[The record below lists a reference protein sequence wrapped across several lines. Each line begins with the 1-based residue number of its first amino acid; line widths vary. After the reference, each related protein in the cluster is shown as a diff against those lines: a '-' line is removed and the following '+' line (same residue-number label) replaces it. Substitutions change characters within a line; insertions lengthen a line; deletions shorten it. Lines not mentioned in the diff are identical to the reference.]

1 MARRQVEEINA
12 GSMADI
18 AFLIL
23 IYFLMT
29 TTMDTDEG
37 IPQMLPQKVPPEVA
51 DLFKVE
57 MKERNVFEILVNADD
72 QLLVEN
78 DWVNNVSDLKD
89 MTKEFLENPDN
100 KSDLPE
106 MVLVNEKIAQYKIDS
121 LTTQLITIKKTDSV
135 SKAIAFIEADIEDW
149 TNKKEAAIKVGGP
162 FKTLPKLSII
172 SLRNDNGTSYK
183 TYIAV
188 LDQLQSATN
197 ELRNKWSQQ
206 IYGENYTDW
215 NPSIEA
221 DQPKLKVIRA
231 IIPSRI
237 AEQEPNNI
245 PTY

>member
-78 DWVNNVSDLKD
+78 EWVQIEELKD
-89 MTKEFLENPDN
+89 MTKEFLANPEE
-100 KSDLPE
+100 KSNLPE
-106 MVLVNEKIAQYKIDS
+106 MVLVTEKIAQYKIDS
-121 LTTQLITIKKTDSV
+121 LSSQLINVKKADSV

-149 TNKKEAAIKVGGP
+149 KNKMEAVKLAGP
-162 FKTLPKLSII
+162 YKTLPKLSII

-183 TYIAV
+183 VYISV
-188 LDQLQSATN
+188 LDQLQSAMN
-197 ELRNKWSQQ
+197 ELRDEWSQR
-206 IYGENYTDW
+206 IYKENYTDW

>member
-51 DLFKVE
+51 ELFKVE

-78 DWVNNVSDLKD
+78 EWVQIEELKD
-89 MTKEFLENPDN
+89 MTKEFLANPEE
-100 KSDLPE
+100 KSNLPE
-106 MVLVNEKIAQYKIDS
+106 MVTVTEKIAQFKIDS
-121 LTTQLITIKKTDSV
+121 LSAQLVNVQKADSV

-149 TNKKEAAIKVGGP
+149 KNKLAAVKLAGP
-162 FKTLPKLSII
+162 YKTLPKLSII

-183 TYIAV
+183 IYIAV
-188 LDQLQSATN
+188 LDQLQSAMN
-197 ELRNKWSQQ
+197 ELRNEWSQK
-206 IYGENYTDW
+206 IYQENYTDW

>member
-1 MARRQVEEINA
+1 MARRQIEEINA

-51 DLFKVE
+51 KLFEVE
-57 MKERNVFEILVNADD
+57 MRERNVFEILVNADD

-78 DWVNNVSDLKD
+78 EWVEVTDLKA
-89 MTKEFLENPDN
+89 MTMEFLENPDDKVN
-100 KSDLPE
+100 LPE
-106 MVLVNEKIAQYKIDS
+106 MVLVNEKIAQFKIDS
-121 LTTQLITIKKTDSV
+121 LKSQLINIKGTDSL

-149 TNKKEAAIKVGGP
+149 INKKEAAGKVGGS

-172 SLRNDNGTSYK
+172 SLRNDMGTSYK
-183 TYIAV
+183 MYIAV

-215 NPSIEA
+215 NASIEA
-221 DQPKLKVIRA
+221 DQPKMKVIRA

-237 AEQEPNNI
+237 AEQEPKNI

>member
-1 MARRQVEEINA
+1 MARRKVEEINA

-51 DLFKVE
+51 EMFKVE

-78 DWVNNVSDLKD
+78 EWVQIGDLKD
-89 MTKEFLENPDN
+89 MTKEFLENPQN
-100 KSDLPE
+100 KDDLPE
-106 MVLVNEKIAQYKIDS
+106 MVTVTEQIAQYKLDS
-121 LTTQLITIKKTDSV
+121 LKAQLNNLKGTDSV
-135 SKAIAFIEADIEDW
+135 AKAIPFIEADIEDW
-149 TNKKEAAIKVGGP
+149 SSKLEAVKLAGP

-188 LDQLQSATN
+188 LDQLQGAMN
-197 ELRNKWSQQ
+197 DLRNKWSQQ
-206 IYGENYTDW
+206 IYKENYTDW

-231 IIPSRI
+231 IVPSRI